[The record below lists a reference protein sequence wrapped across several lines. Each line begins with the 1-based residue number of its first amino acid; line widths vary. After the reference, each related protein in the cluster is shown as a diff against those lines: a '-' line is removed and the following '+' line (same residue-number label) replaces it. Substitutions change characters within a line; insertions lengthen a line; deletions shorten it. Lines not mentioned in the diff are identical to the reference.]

1 MKRIAWKATDTGT
14 LSIQGI
20 LSVSKGG
27 CLRFAQT
34 RALTVILRLART
46 RARSVIPGRVLH
58 RAIIF
63 LAASS
68 LVVAV
73 AGCHVPGTSSS
84 SALPPG
90 ENLTVAV
97 VPGID
102 TVPMAVAVK
111 NGLFGKQGLGVSV
124 QDYPTVAAAY
134 NALADGKADIAVGDY
149 TSFFYAI
156 AKKHAQLKLIMDG
169 YDAAAGTMQV
179 LALPSSGINSPKQ
192 LAGKV
197 IGTPA
202 AEVAPYSQTFP
213 YSVDT
218 LATQSVLQSDGVS
231 TSAINWAQVPENQM
245 ISDLRDHRVSAI
257 LATEP
262 LIIEAE
268 TQLGAQE
275 VLDSCSGVSANLP
288 LSGYFSTAKFAK
300 DHAAALQAFRTA
312 LTTAQS
318 QSAQRSN
325 VQSVLQG
332 EHMASLYTNLAN
344 IGQYPT
350 FLNVGQVQ
358 RIADLMWDSGMI
370 AAPVSVQSI
379 VFK

>member
-14 LSIQGI
+14 LSIHGI
-20 LSVSKGG
+20 LSVPKEG
-27 CLRFAQT
+27 CLRFAKI
-34 RALTVILRLART
+34 RALSVILQSARS
-46 RARSVIPGRVLH
+46 RARSVVPRRALRRVIAL
-58 RAIIF
+58 
-63 LAASS
+63 LAVSS
-68 LVVAV
+68 LVFAV
-73 AGCHVPGTSSS
+73 AGCHVPGTSSA

-90 ENLTVAV
+90 EKLTVAV

-102 TVPMAVAVK
+102 TVPLAVAVK
-111 NGLFGKQGLGVSV
+111 NGLFGQQGLGVSV
-124 QDYPTVAAAY
+124 QDYPTLLAAY
-134 NALADGKADIAVGDY
+134 NALVDGKADVAVGDY

-156 AKKHAQLKLIMDG
+156 AKLKAHLKLIMDG

-179 LALPSSGINSPKQ
+179 LALPSSGINSPKD

-213 YSVDT
+213 YSIDT
-218 LATQSVLQSDGVS
+218 LATQSVLQSDGVN
-231 TSAINWAQVPENQM
+231 TSAISWTQVPENQM
-245 ISDLRDHRVSAI
+245 ISELRDHQVSAI

-288 LSGYFSTAKFAK
+288 LSGYFSTTPFARQ
-300 DHAAALQAFRTA
+300 HAAALQAFRTA
-312 LTTAQS
+312 LITAQS

-332 EHMASLYTNLAN
+332 EHMASLYTDLAN

-358 RIADLMWDSGMI
+358 RVADLMNDSGMI
-370 AAPVSVQSI
+370 TAPVTVQSL

>member
-34 RALTVILRLART
+34 RALTVILGLART
-46 RARSVIPGRVLH
+46 RARNVIPGRILR
-58 RAIIF
+58 RAIAF
-63 LAASS
+63 LAAPS

-84 SALPPG
+84 SALSPG
-90 ENLTVAV
+90 QTLTVAV

-102 TVPMAVAVK
+102 TVPLTVAVK
-111 NGLFGKQGLGVSV
+111 DGLFARQGLTVTV
-124 QDYPTVAAAY
+124 QDYSTVSAAY
-134 NALADGKADIAVGDY
+134 DALGADKADVAVGDY
-149 TSFFYAI
+149 TSFFYGI
-156 AKKHAQLKLIMDG
+156 AKLHAQLKLIMDG

-179 LALPSSGINSPKQ
+179 LALPSSGINSPKD

-197 IGTPA
+197 IATPD
-202 AEVAPYSQTFP
+202 AEVAPFSQTFP

-218 LATQSVLQSDGVS
+218 LATQSVLTSDGVD
-231 TSAINWAQVPENQM
+231 TSAISWAQVPENQM
-245 ISDLRDHRVSAI
+245 ISDLKDHRVSAI

-262 LIIEAE
+262 LIIQAE

-288 LSGYFSTAKFAK
+288 LSGYFSTSSFAK
-300 DHAAALQAFRTA
+300 GNAAALQAFRTA

-318 QSAQRSN
+318 QSGQRSN

-332 EHMASLYTNLAN
+332 EHMAALDTDLAN

-358 RIADLMWDSGMI
+358 RIADLMYDSGMI
-370 AAPVSVQSI
+370 AAPVTVQNL